1 MESEMKSIIF
11 LVLFIFIT
19 GNITGQVEN
28 SGIHT
33 PKNPKYNYDY
43 LNFAGNDKQTR
54 VDMFIQVPFQEV
66 QFIRTANGYE
76 GGYSV
81 TISIYSEDGET
92 LLLEKMWSEKIVSG
106 SFEESSSKDNFNITF
121 RSFQMDPGK
130 YYIKNTIMDKDSRS
144 EYSTGKE
151 FVVIDFS
158 KRPSIS
164 DIMLVSQRTVVD
176 SQNKIVPNVSGNVS
190 GVSNGINLFFELYS
204 DSLKVYRI
212 KYKITNREDEEVYS
226 NSIDQYLNKD
236 LTQIYYTIKDL
247 KLGLGKYKLTLDLLD
262 ENGDV
267 IASNSKGFYSR
278 WEGLP
283 SAVDDIDVAIAQV
296 IYIATPEEMEFMES
310 GENEDEKTKRFLSFW
325 KAKDPSPGNEENEVF
340 DEYYARVSYSNEN
353 FSHYIDGWRSDRGLV
368 FITLGAPNNIDRHP
382 FEYNSKP
389 YEVWQYYDLN
399 RGFTFVDHT
408 GFGDYRLVT
417 PLYGDLFRY
426 RY

>member
-1 MESEMKSIIF
+1 MKSIIF
-11 LVLFIFIT
+11 FVLFIFIA
-19 GNITGQVEN
+19 GNITGQVEK

-81 TISIYSEDGET
+81 TISIYSEDKET

-130 YYIKNTIMDKDSRS
+130 YYIKNTIMDKDSRN

-151 FVVIDFS
+151 FTVKDFS

-164 DIMLVSQRTVVD
+164 DIMLVSKRTVVD
-176 SQNKIVPNVSGNVS
+176 SQSKIIPNISGNVS
-190 GVSNGINLFFELYS
+190 GVLNGTNLYFELYS
-204 DSLKVYRI
+204 DSVKEFRI
-212 KYKITNREDEEVYS
+212 DYKITNKDEEEVYS
-226 NSIDQYLNKD
+226 NSVDQFLNKD
-236 LTQIYYTIKDL
+236 LTQIYYTIKDI
-247 KLGLGKYKLTLDLLD
+247 KLGLGKYNLTLDLLD
-262 ENGDV
+262 ENGEV

-296 IYIATPEEMEFMES
+296 VYIATPEEIEFMES
-310 GENEDEKTKRFLSFW
+310 GENEDEKTKRFLDFW
-325 KAKDPSPGNEENEVF
+325 KAKDPSPGNEDNEVF

-353 FSHYIDGWRSDRGLV
+353 FSHYIEGWRSDRGLV

-382 FEYNSKP
+382 FEYDSKP

-399 RGFTFVDHT
+399 RSFTFVDYT
-408 GFGDYRLVT
+408 GFGDYRLIT